1 MQKVGRQAPAGGS
14 EKDGA
19 QRVSENLVAVNA
31 FHLKEV
37 DLPDGAFFG
46 MDWQDAI
53 KLDYEVLLVVEN
65 MEPLQHI
72 QRYGWLTGYIRG
84 RRTRIHVA
92 VQRLVALAHLLPL
105 AVGKAIA
112 VAPGDQLLSAE
123 LLQVLGIDLGQV
135 HIAGGVDGRHAVLGH
150 LRAFAQVVVELQ
162 LGNAAGHRKHLDA
175 PAQLLAT
182 GGGIHRRRRADQRR
196 TTGNPLDGHEPG
208 FAHAAHEGIGLLGG
222 VAGIQGN
229 PCQAQLAATAVGPG
243 FAHQLGQG

>member
-84 RRTRIHVA
+84 RRTLAVFRGAPGWFRTEVA
-92 VQRLVALAHLLPL
+92 AKLIENDSRPTLAFYDFDPKGLDMALSLPRREALCLPPL
-105 AVGKAIA
+105 AE
-112 VAPGDQLLSAE
+112 LE
-123 LLQVLGIDLGQV
+123 ERLLQMRRENLFTNSYHQCRSRLQAAQSRSFPV
-135 HIAGGVDGRHAVLGH
+135 HGS
-150 LRAFAQVVVELQ
+150 
-162 LGNAAGHRKHLDA
+162 
-175 PAQLLAT
+175 
-182 GGGIHRRRRADQRR
+182 
-196 TTGNPLDGHEPG
+196 
-208 FAHAAHEGIGLLGG
+208 
-222 VAGIQGN
+222 
-229 PCQAQLAATAVGPG
+229 
-243 FAHQLGQG
+243 